1 MRRGA
6 LKLTSKQRKSIA
18 KFTSYLEILDE
29 GLDGIVLRCRREI
42 VRRLLTGRIDAAAE
56 NECLQRVSSLF
67 EAAQLPERLEEIRQ
81 IEAALNE

>member
-18 KFTSYLEILDE
+18 MFTSYLEILDE

-67 EAAQLPERLEEIRQ
+67 EAARSPRRREEILQ
-81 IEAALNE
+81 VQTALNE